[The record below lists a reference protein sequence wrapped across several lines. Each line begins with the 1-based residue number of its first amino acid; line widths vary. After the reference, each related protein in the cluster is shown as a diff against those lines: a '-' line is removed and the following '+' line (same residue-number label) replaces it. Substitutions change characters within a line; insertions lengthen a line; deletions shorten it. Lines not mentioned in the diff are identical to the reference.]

1 MADQRGRSELPLTSQ
16 GTLPGAVSAEDWGL
30 MGAAA
35 LMWGSSF
42 LLIAIGVEHL
52 DPGVVAAGRLAFGLL
67 ALLAFPAAR
76 RLIPRVEWGRIAFL
90 GVVWMAVPFLL
101 FPIAEQ
107 WVDSSIAGVV
117 NSSLPIFAAL
127 VALALVRRPPRAV
140 MAAGLAIGFVGV
152 LVVSGPSLS
161 GGGREAF
168 GIALLVIAVASYG
181 VAVNVAVPLQQRY
194 GALPMV
200 VHMELAGLIFV
211 TPIALFGLTRS
222 EADLGSIL
230 AVAALG
236 VFGTGLAFGLYT
248 KVLGRIGATR
258 ASIVTYFFPVVA
270 IVLGATFRDE
280 PVTLVMIGGTALI
293 LIGAWLSGRSERP
306 APPATEAASPG

>member
-1 MADQRGRSELPLTSQ
+1 MAKATGTGRSQLPLTAQ
-16 GTLPGAVSAEDWGL
+16 GTRPGAVEVEDWGL

-52 DPGVVAAGRLAFGLL
+52 DPGVVAGGRLAFGVA

-76 RLIPRVEWGRIAFL
+76 TLIPRAEWGRIASL
-90 GVVWMAVPFLL
+90 GVVWMALPFLL

-117 NSSLPIFAAL
+117 NSALPIFAAL

-140 MAAGLAIGFVGV
+140 MAVGLSIGFIGV
-152 LVVSGPSLS
+152 LLVSGPSLS

-168 GIALLVIAVASYG
+168 GIALLVIAVMSYG

-194 GALPMV
+194 GSLPMV
-200 VHMELAGLIFV
+200 LHMEIAGLIFV
-211 TPIALFGLTRS
+211 LPFALFGLTRS
-222 EADLGSIL
+222 EFDTGSIL
-230 AVAALG
+230 AVMALG
-236 VFGTGLAFGLYT
+236 IFGTGLAFGLYT
-248 KVLGRIGATR
+248 RVLGKLGATR

-270 IVLGATFRDE
+270 VILGATFRDE
-280 PVTLVMIGGTALI
+280 PVTLLMIAGTALI
-293 LIGAWLSGRSERP
+293 LVGAWLSGRSEKP
-306 APPATEAASPG
+306 AIEATSP